1 MRKPASNSLRP
12 WQNGRRSPFQA
23 SIFASL
29 FDVSRPPLNLLMAC
43 AAQKI
48 RIRRKRLGGAFYF
61 FDAARCTPS
70 IESSASA
77 KPSSDLPSMPCPRNS
92 QPSANA
98 HTGLS
103 SPSDDTTAGGSR
115 ASPLRT
121 CSKSVRGCGKRGL
134 GRSAALQILAG
145 PQGPSAVC
153 ALQSIPIRTFAP
165 HGQTLNRF

>member
-1 MRKPASNSLRP
+1 
-12 WQNGRRSPFQA
+12 
-23 SIFASL
+23 
-29 FDVSRPPLNLLMAC
+29 MAC

-48 RIRRKRLGGAFYF
+48 RIRRKRLGGAFHF

-103 SPSDDTTAGGSR
+103 SPSDDTTAGDSR
-115 ASPLRT
+115 ASPLKNST
-121 CSKSVRGCGKRGL
+121 
-134 GRSAALQILAG
+134 
-145 PQGPSAVC
+145 
-153 ALQSIPIRTFAP
+153 
-165 HGQTLNRF
+165 

>member
-1 MRKPASNSLRP
+1 MGAEALFRP
-12 WQNGRRSPFQA
+12 PYLL
-23 SIFASL
+23 L
-29 FDVSRPPLNLLMAC
+29 FLMFSRPPLNLLMAC

-48 RIRRKRLGGAFYF
+48 RIRRKRLGGAFHF

-103 SPSDDTTAGGSR
+103 SPSDDTTAGGNR
-115 ASPLRT
+115 ASPLKNST
-121 CSKSVRGCGKRGL
+121 
-134 GRSAALQILAG
+134 
-145 PQGPSAVC
+145 
-153 ALQSIPIRTFAP
+153 
-165 HGQTLNRF
+165 